1 MNSNKCQIL
10 ILGNNAVG
18 KTTLAYK
25 LGGNNQL
32 PNSDT
37 KYGVNLD
44 WIIKKGEYKVFV
56 DIKER
61 VIFNEKSYKNEISNI
76 KENTIYIIV
85 IKDIYNNNNNN
96 NKQNIKSQIEN
107 HINYI
112 PDNSIIILLING
124 NKFEYTTKIN
134 EGINRDYLDQIR
146 EIIWCNLHDEKVYDF
161 KYLLEDIIINYS
173 TDRLYH
179 IKQKVRKNFETKE
192 IKLDLG
198 NCNLTNLLEIKELF
212 NNIHLEELILSN
224 EWAQYRNEKWHKI
237 TSENEKGKNT
247 LGNFPSVINSLKN
260 LKILNAGGDWNNR
273 KQRWNRWNISS
284 LKPLMKLSKLE
295 YLNLSN
301 NSIEVIPSLS
311 RLKNLK
317 ILHLNNNYI
326 SKINNRKN
334 LTSLKELYLS
344 NNSIK
349 TTSFL
354 NKFPSLKTIDL
365 HGNEIKS
372 LLPIRE
378 KIELLNISNTKWEQ
392 NTINI
397 AKNPLEQPPMEMVN
411 IGKGGVINYFNDIE
425 GGQWYINKDIKLI
438 LIGNSEVGKTTL
450 AKYLNNE
457 IDLDKPHHPTHW
469 MQQRRLKSK
478 NIIPKIK
485 EKCNIN
491 LFDFGG
497 HDYFHDTHH
506 LFFGH
511 NTMYLLIWDTETN
524 RLNSRSVKQ
533 TIKEDSSEKVI
544 TQDYPLKYWLDSI
557 EYYTREKETENF
569 EFEIEIDVEYSSKV
583 IIIQNKVDK
592 LNKTFHLNNLGLSSK
607 YPFISDFIN
616 ISLLPKR
623 NLNHLDL
630 VVTESLNET
639 EILGV
644 RLAKYY
650 GVIKREISNYKG
662 APILSMSDF
671 RNYCS
676 SQTTEPISNKR
687 ATYLAKYLN
696 QIGTI
701 LYNPKSHS
709 PSKVYIDK
717 KWVIEK
723 IHSILTG
730 LNKLKGEF
738 DDDYLKSIWKNNV
751 SKAES
756 SAIINLMIEFK
767 MIFINPNSK
776 KYIAP
781 LYLPS
786 KPIESVNIFIDSTKI
801 PYRKIRY
808 TGFIH
813 KNVILN
819 FFQEYGKLAIKEK
832 SNVNNERFYYWKNG
846 LIIKDS
852 SSAEVVMILFNLGD
866 NEGNASIDII
876 KLNIESQTLF
886 VDKIIEYIHEINK
899 GYDTEEMIT
908 NNGKEFIP
916 ISVIHENEKKQ
927 NWTFKYNSN
936 YFKLKDF
943 KEHLKNTNTMKKI
956 FISYSKQDL
965 KLVNKFIDHL
975 SALKQDGKV
984 ASWYCSELI
993 AGTDWDSE
1001 INKHFEDSDII
1012 CFMVSPNFMRTQY
1025 IHEFEIAKAFER
1037 KAKDPKFIIVP
1048 IILDFCRWSTEKNN
1062 LSQYTALPYTTKPIV
1077 DFDNQNKAWYIV
1089 EECLRLIIDENIDVN
1104 GKELYENKRLPQDIL
1119 KIYEGIISGKEDKK

>member
-1 MNSNKCQIL
+1 MNSKCQIL
-10 ILGNNAVG
+10 ILGNNSVG
-18 KTTLAYK
+18 KTTLANI

-32 PNSDT
+32 PNSET
-37 KYGVNLD
+37 QYGVHTD
-44 WIIKKGEYKVFV
+44 WIIKKENYKVFV
-56 DIKER
+56 EIKESA
-61 VIFNEKSYKNEISNI
+61 IFYENRSKNDISKI
-76 KENTIYIIV
+76 KENIIYLIV
-85 IKDIYNNNNNN
+85 IKSIFNNG
-96 NKQNIKSQIEN
+96 KRNIKSQIEN

-112 PDNSIIILLING
+112 PDNSIIILLFNDDR
-124 NKFEYTTKIN
+124 FQYTSEIN
-134 EGINRDYLDQIR
+134 ESISRDYSDKIR
-146 EIIWCNLHDEKVYDF
+146 EIIWCNLKNEKIYEF

-173 TDRLYH
+173 TDRLYNL
-179 IKQKVRKNFETKE
+179 KQKIRKNFESKE

-198 NCNLTNLLEIKELF
+198 NSYLTNLLEVKELF

-224 EWAQYRNEKWHKI
+224 EWAQYRDGKWHKI
-237 TSENEKGKNT
+237 KSENEEGKNT
-247 LGNFPSVINSLKN
+247 LGNFPSGINQLKN

-273 KQRWNRWNISS
+273 NQRWNRWNINS
-284 LKPLMKLSKLE
+284 LKPLVRLNQLE

-311 RLKNLK
+311 RLQRLK

-326 SKINNRKN
+326 FKINNRKN
-334 LTSLKELYLS
+334 LASLEELYLS
-344 NNSIK
+344 NNSIS

-354 NKFPSLKTIDL
+354 NNFPSLKTIDL
-365 HGNEIKS
+365 HGNEIKN
-372 LLPIRE
+372 LLPIRD
-378 KIELLNISNTKWEQ
+378 KIELLSISNTKWEQ

-411 IGKGGVINYFNDIE
+411 IGKGGVINYFDDIA
-425 GGQWYINKDIKLI
+425 GGQWYINKDVKLI

-457 IDLDKPHHPTHW
+457 IDLEKPHPPTHW
-469 MQQRRLKSK
+469 MQERRLKSK
-478 NIIPKIK
+478 HIIPKIK
-485 EKCNIN
+485 EKCNLN

-506 LFFGH
+506 LFFGY

-524 RLNSRSVKQ
+524 KLNSRSVKQ
-533 TIKEDSSEKVI
+533 TIKEGKSEKVV

-557 EYYTREKETENF
+557 EYYTKEKETENF
-569 EFEIEIDVEYSSKV
+569 EFEIDIDAEYSSQV

-592 LNKTFHLNNLGLSSK
+592 LNKTTHLNNVGLTSK
-607 YPFISDFIN
+607 YSFITDFVN

-623 NLNHLDL
+623 NLKHLDS
-630 VVTESLNET
+630 VITESLNET

-650 GVIKREISNYKG
+650 GVIKKSISNYKG
-662 APILSMSDF
+662 DPILSLLEF

-676 SQTTEPISNKR
+676 SLTKNSISQER
-687 ATYLAKYLN
+687 ATYLANYLN

-701 LYNPKSHS
+701 LYNPNSNS
-709 PSKVYIDK
+709 SSKVYINK
-717 KWVIEK
+717 RWVIEK
-723 IHSILTG
+723 IHIILKG
-730 LNKLKGEF
+730 LNKLNGEF
-738 DDDYLKSIWKNNV
+738 DEDYLKSIWKNKV
-751 SKAES
+751 DKRES

-767 MIFINPNSK
+767 IIFTNPNSK

-786 KPIESVNIFIDSTKI
+786 KPIESVKLFIDSTKI

-819 FFQEYGKLAIKEK
+819 FFQEYGKLAIKEN

-852 SSAEVVMILFNLGD
+852 NSIEIVMIQFNLGD
-866 NEGNASIDII
+866 NDGNASIDII

-886 VDKIIEYIHEINK
+886 VDNIIEYIHEINK
-899 GYDTEEMIT
+899 GYDTEEMIS
-908 NNGKEFIP
+908 NDGKEFIP
-916 ISVIHENEKKQ
+916 ISIIHENEQNQ

-936 YFKLKDF
+936 YFKLRDF
-943 KEHLKNTNTMKKI
+943 KEHLKSPNSMKKI

-975 SALKQDGKV
+975 SALKRDGKV

-1001 INKHFEDSDII
+1001 ISKHFEDSDII

-1025 IHEFEIAKAFER
+1025 IHEYEIAKAFER
-1037 KAKDPKFIIVP
+1037 KAKNPAFIIVP

-1062 LSQYTALPYTTKPIV
+1062 LSQYTALPYITKPIV

-1089 EECLRLIIDENIDVN
+1089 EECLRLIINENIDIN
-1104 GKELYENKRLPQDIL
+1104 GELYDHERLPQDVL